1 MTIERLQPVKFEPQ
15 EQALRYILAST
26 EFGVLVPVS
35 DGIYLLRM
43 PMDLGLDHINVYLLE
58 DNDGWYVVDTGL
70 ASDKVRDIWTRIAV
84 DCFANKPLK
93 GLICT
98 HFHYDHASLADWLM
112 KTFNIPLYMTS
123 GEYLWMRT
131 LAESRQKRVKETLN
145 PFYLSHGVPS
155 EVIDKILAMVEQDT
169 LSALYPTKYCRVRE
183 GDVFTIGERSWRVII
198 GEGHSPEHICL
209 YHAQDGLLIAGDQ
222 LLPDISSSIF
232 VNEIEPDADP
242 LRGWLASLNKLSA
255 LPDDTQ
261 VLPSHGG
268 LFVGIQ
274 QRSKELHTLH
284 QKRLNRLLDTLKDQ
298 GDCSLYQLMRSLFS
312 REMNAMNT
320 MLALGET
327 AAHINY
333 LLNKKKLEKQ
343 ISADKGEITY
353 RLTFAIDSL
362 T

>member
-1 MTIERLQPVKFEPQ
+1 MTIEHLKSAKIASQ
-15 EQALRYILAST
+15 EQEFRYILASP
-26 EFGVLVPVS
+26 EFGALVPVS
-35 DGIYLLRM
+35 DGIYSLRM

-58 DNDGWYVVDTGL
+58 DNDGWYVIDTGL
-70 ASDKVRDIWTRIAV
+70 ASDRVRDIWTHIV
-84 DCFANKPLK
+84 TECLANKPLK
-93 GLICT
+93 GVICT

-112 KTFNIPLYMTS
+112 NTFDIPLYMTS

-131 LAESRQKRVKETLN
+131 LAESRQKRVKETLK

-155 EVIDKILAMVEQDT
+155 EIIDKILVMVEHDA
-169 LSALYPTKYCRVRE
+169 LSALYPPKYCRVRD
-183 GDVFTIGERSWRVII
+183 GDVFTIGGRSWQVMI

-209 YHAQDGLLIAGDQ
+209 YDAQERLLIAGDQ

-255 LPDDTQ
+255 LPTETQ

-268 LFVGIQ
+268 MFVGIQ
-274 QRSKELHTLH
+274 PRTKELHGLH
-284 QKRLNRLLDTLKDQ
+284 QKRLNRLLDVLKDK
-298 GDCSLYQLMRSLFS
+298 GDCTLYQLMRSLFS

-333 LLNKKKLEKQ
+333 LLYEKKLEKQ
-343 ISADKGEITY
+343 ISAENSGITY
-353 RLTFAIDSL
+353 RLTFAINSL